1 MKNKDQFPYK
11 STLTYACILFYIIM
25 GTSCLKAQEVNKIN
39 TKTNALLEKIMDTDQ
54 ILREECYSLLDK
66 YGNNSPEYKLADRK
80 LTIGDSINQKQ
91 IDSIFDK
98 HGWLYPPIVSQK
110 ATEAYFYVIQHAPY
124 EFQNKYRD
132 HVIDAYKKNV
142 INENEYCIFMD
153 RIAIREQKY
162 QKYGTQIMRDNI
174 GNNYFVPI
182 DSANNPIKYSFDTTI
197 KERAKENFIIFS
209 DHNYVTLFI
218 HTFNANTNQ
227 AVPFLEISLDGDKIG
242 KTNEKGFFQ
251 TQIKRNKDES
261 TLIIT
266 DTKTGKNITTK
277 LKYSDQIDYFDR
289 YYSFR

>member
-1 MKNKDQFPYK
+1 MKHQNPVGNKI
-11 STLTYACILFYIIM
+11 SITYACVLFCMIM
-25 GTSCLKAQEVNKIN
+25 SNSYLNAQEVNKLD

-54 ILREECYSLLDK
+54 VLREECYSLLDK
-66 YGNNSPEYKLADRK
+66 YGNSSPEYKQADRK

-98 HGWLYPPIVSQK
+98 HGWLCPPIVSQK

-124 EFQNKYRD
+124 EFQKKYRD

-142 INENEYCIFMD
+142 IDENEYCIFMD
-153 RIAIREQKY
+153 RIAIRGQKY

-182 DSANNPIKYSFDTTI
+182 DTVNNPIKYSFDTTI
-197 KERAKENFIIFS
+197 KERSKENFIIFS

-218 HTFNANTNQ
+218 HAFNPNTNQ

-251 TQIKRNKDES
+251 TRIKRDKQES

-266 DTKTGKNITTK
+266 DTKTGKKSTSK

-289 YYSFR
+289 YCCFK